1 MRLHDPF
8 LSRFSETTRDLIWNT
23 GETGTELMTMPS
35 KLDGEVVEVGV
46 GRRSGYRRHS
56 VEDKQRYVAEYDALP
71 DSGGHRGS
79 YLRQKN
85 LRRNQISTWRREVAE
100 RGGGSGGRRVKRT
113 PQEVENDRLRVANA
127 KLEAE
132 LKRTRLALEIT
143 GKAHAL
149 LEMLSESAACENE
162 QRR

>member
-1 MRLHDPF
+1 
-8 LSRFSETTRDLIWNT
+8 
-23 GETGTELMTMPS
+23 MPS
-35 KLDGEVVEVGV
+35 EVDGEVVEEVV

-56 VEDKQRYVAEYDALP
+56 WEDKQRYVAEYDALP
-71 DSGGHRGS
+71 ESGGHRGS
-79 YLRQKN
+79 YLREKN
-85 LRRNQISTWRREVAE
+85 LRRNQISTWRRDLVE
-100 RGGGSGGRRVKRT
+100 RANGSGGPGGRRAKRT
-113 PQEVENDRLRVANA
+113 PQEVDNDRLRQANA

-162 QRR
+162 RRR

>member
-1 MRLHDPF
+1 
-8 LSRFSETTRDLIWNT
+8 
-23 GETGTELMTMPS
+23 MPS
-35 KLDGEVVEVGV
+35 ELDGEVVEDVV

-56 VEDKQRYVAEYDALP
+56 WEDKERYVAEYDALAE
-71 DSGGHRGS
+71 SGGHRGS
-79 YLRQKN
+79 YLREKN
-85 LRRNQISTWRREVAE
+85 LRRNQISTWRRDLAE
-100 RGGGSGGRRVKRT
+100 RVGGSGGRRVKRT
-113 PQEVENDRLRVANA
+113 PQEVENDRLRTANV

-162 QRR
+162 RPK